1 METSEINNNIVDS
14 TAFDFK
20 DEFFRY
26 FSFWPFFLV
35 SLLFFVITSFVYLRY
50 SNYYFKTEAKIEI
63 IDKAQDS
70 EMALPTAMTVFNRS
84 MINLENEIGVLTSRI
99 LNSRNISLL
108 KSNVLFYSDGL
119 IRNYQSHKSDW
130 ISNSK
135 YKIEYKID
143 TDTISESSKY
153 KIIIKNGKLNI
164 DSFDKDDNLLTA
176 YNYPSLSTKSLNHD
190 LPFELELTDY
200 NDNQEFSGYIQ
211 FNSFEETLDYFTKSL
226 NISETLKDSDQ
237 LNISLVYPNKMVA
250 EDYINSLIIEFDND
264 GIADRQLE
272 YKRTIDFV
280 DSRSIFLRD
289 ELSKIEDQKEKFKQK
304 NKLTDVSVD
313 ASVNIEQ
320 KYTYNSEL
328 FDATSQLQLVN
339 VLSDLVK
346 EDSYNLLPLNIG
358 IEDLKLNSL
367 LENYNELT
375 LQRENYLMSA
385 GINNSLVKNLE
396 LQIDKIFL
404 NIIESIESSKNN
416 LELKI
421 SKLEDKEREFE
432 NVYDNTPR
440 NEKILRGI
448 ERELE
453 VKEALFLLLLQKREE
468 AAINYAVIKPSI
480 KVIDYAKSLD
490 DAVSPNVL
498 LTYLVAVGLGLML
511 PFILL
516 YFHFSLDNKIH
527 TKKQLTKLLNHNI
540 PVIAEVPFIREVKDL
555 NIFNTFSR
563 DMLSESIRML
573 NANISFLFKANEEHS
588 STVTL
593 VTSSIKG
600 EGKTLISVNY
610 ASSIASGVSKVL
622 LLGADLRNPQLH
634 KFFNEE
640 KSNLKGISDY
650 IYGKNHN
657 WRDLIYNK
665 DISFDILFSGTI
677 PPNPTELLASEKFAA
692 LLEELKGVY
701 DHIIIDSAPCLL
713 VSDTFEISK
722 YSDKTIYIVRANH
735 TSTEIAPF
743 INENYIDHKLPKIS
757 IVLNSVGS
765 SSAYGYK
772 YGYQYGY
779 KYGYKYGYNYGYGYG
794 YSESE
799 K

>member
-1 METSEINNNIVDS
+1 METSERNNNIVDS

-153 KIIIKNGKLNI
+153 KITIKNGKLNI

-490 DAVSPNVL
+490 DAVSPNVF

-516 YFHFSLDNKIH
+516 YFHFYLDNKIH

-610 ASSIASGVSKVL
+610 ASSIVSIGSKVL

-634 KFFNEE
+634 KFFNLD

-665 DISFDILFSGTI
+665 DIGFDILFSGSI

-735 TSTEIAPF
+735 TSTEIATF

-757 IVLNSVGS
+757 VVLNSVGS

-779 KYGYKYGYNYGYGYG
+779 KYGYQYGYNYGYGYG

>member
-1 METSEINNNIVDS
+1 METSERNNNIVDS

-153 KIIIKNGKLNI
+153 KITIKNGKLNI

-490 DAVSPNVL
+490 DAVSPNVF

-516 YFHFSLDNKIH
+516 YFHFYLDNKIH

-610 ASSIASGVSKVL
+610 ASSIVSIGSKVL

-634 KFFNEE
+634 KFFNLD
-640 KSNLKGISDY
+640 KSKLKGISDY

-665 DISFDILFSGTI
+665 DIGFDILFSGSI

-735 TSTEIAPF
+735 TSTEIATF

-757 IVLNSVGS
+757 VVLNSVGS

-779 KYGYKYGYNYGYGYG
+779 KYGYQYGYNYGYGYG

>member
-1 METSEINNNIVDS
+1 METSERNNNIVDS

-108 KSNVLFYSDGL
+108 KSNILFYSDGL

-135 YKIEYKID
+135 YSIEYKIN

-153 KIIIKNGKLNI
+153 NVIIKNGQLNI
-164 DSFDKDDNLLTA
+164 DSYDKDDNLLMA
-176 YNYPSLSTKSLNHD
+176 YNYPSLSTKSINHD
-190 LPFELELTDY
+190 LPFELEITDY
-200 NDNQEFSGYIQ
+200 NVNKEFSGYIQ

-264 GIADRQLE
+264 GITDRQLE

-289 ELSKIEDQKEKFKQK
+289 ELSKIEDQKENFKQK

-432 NVYDNTPR
+432 NVYDDTPR
-440 NEKILRGI
+440 NEKILRSI

-498 LTYLVAVGLGLML
+498 LSYLVSVGLGLML

-516 YFHFSLDNKIH
+516 YFHFYLDNKIH
-527 TKKQLTKLLNHNI
+527 TKKQLIDLLNHNI

-573 NANISFLFKANEEHS
+573 NANISFLFKVNEEHS

-610 ASSIASGVSKVL
+610 ASSIASGDSKVL

-677 PPNPTELLASEKFAA
+677 PPNPTELLASERFAT

-722 YSDKTIYIVRANH
+722 YTDKTIYIVRANH

-743 INENYIDHKLPKIS
+743 INENYIDQKLPKIS

>member
-1 METSEINNNIVDS
+1 METSEKNNNIVDS

-20 DEFFRY
+20 DELFRY
-26 FSFWPFFLV
+26 FSFWPFFLA

-84 MINLENEIGVLTSRI
+84 MINLENEIGVLSSRI

-264 GIADRQLE
+264 GIVDRQLE

-416 LELKI
+416 LKLKI

-490 DAVSPNVL
+490 DAVSPNVF
-498 LTYLVAVGLGLML
+498 LTYLVSVGLGLML

-516 YFHFSLDNKIH
+516 YFRFYLDNKIH

-610 ASSIASGVSKVL
+610 ASSIASGDSKVL

-677 PPNPTELLASEKFAA
+677 PPNPTELLASGKFAA

-743 INENYIDHKLPKIS
+743 INDSYIDHKLPKIS

-779 KYGYKYGYNYGYGYG
+779 QYGYKYGYNYGYGYG

>member
-1 METSEINNNIVDS
+1 MKISEKNKNLADNPV
-14 TAFDFK
+14 FDFK

-26 FSFWPFFLV
+26 LSFWPFFLL
-35 SLLFFVITSFVYLRY
+35 SLVFFVVTSFIYLRY

-99 LNSRNISLL
+99 LNSRNISKL
-108 KSNVLFYSDGL
+108 KSNILFYSDGL

-130 ISNSK
+130 IFNSK
-135 YKIEYKID
+135 YNIEYKIN
-143 TDTISESSKY
+143 TDTISEESKY
-153 KIIIKNGKLNI
+153 NLMIKDGKINI
-164 DSFDKDDNLLTA
+164 DAYDKDGNLLIG
-176 YNYPSLSTKSLNHD
+176 YKYPSLSTKSINHK
-190 LPFELELTDY
+190 LPFELEVINY
-200 NDNQEFSGYIQ
+200 NGNQEFSGYIQ
-211 FNSFEETLDYFTKSL
+211 FISFEKTLDYFTKNL

-250 EDYINSLIIEFDND
+250 EDYINGLVIEFDND
-264 GIADRQLE
+264 GITDRQLE

-289 ELSKIEDQKEKFKQK
+289 ELSKIEDQKQKFKQT

-313 ASVNIEQ
+313 AAVNIEQ

-339 VLSDLVK
+339 VLFELLS

-396 LQIDKIFL
+396 IKIDKIFL

-421 SKLEDKEREFE
+421 SKLEGKEREFE

-453 VKEALFLLLLQKREE
+453 VKEALFLLLLQKKEE

-480 KVIDYAKSLD
+480 KVIDYAKSLENP
-490 DAVSPNVL
+490 VSPNVL
-498 LTYLVAVGLGLML
+498 LTYLVATGIGLML
-511 PFILL
+511 PFIAL
-516 YFHFSLDNKIH
+516 YFHFYLDNKIH
-527 TKKQLTKLLNHNI
+527 TKKQLIKLLNNNI
-540 PVIAEVPFIREVKDL
+540 PVIAEVPYISKVKDL

-573 NANISFLFKANEEHS
+573 SANISFLFKENEEQS

-610 ASSIASGVSKVL
+610 AASIASGGSKVL

-634 KFFNEE
+634 KFFEEE

-650 IYGKNHN
+650 IYGKNHK

-665 DISFDILFSGTI
+665 DISFDILFSGSI
-677 PPNPTELLASEKFAA
+677 PPNPTELLASEKFAD
-692 LLEELKGVY
+692 LLKQLRGIY

-713 VSDTFEISK
+713 VSDTFEIST
-722 YSDKTIYIVRANH
+722 YADKTIYIVRANH
-735 TSTEIAPF
+735 TATEITSF
-743 INENYIDHKLPKIS
+743 INENFVDHKLPKIS

-794 YSESE
+794 YSESAS
-799 K
+799 

>member
-1 METSEINNNIVDS
+1 METSERNNNIVDS

-153 KIIIKNGKLNI
+153 KITIKNGKLNI

-490 DAVSPNVL
+490 DAVSPNVF

-516 YFHFSLDNKIH
+516 YFHFYLDNKIH

-610 ASSIASGVSKVL
+610 ASSIVSTGSKVL

-634 KFFNEE
+634 KFFNLD

-665 DISFDILFSGTI
+665 DIGFDILFSGSI

-735 TSTEIAPF
+735 TSTEIATF

-757 IVLNSVGS
+757 VVLNSVGS

-779 KYGYKYGYNYGYGYG
+779 KYGYQYGYNYGYGYG

>member
-1 METSEINNNIVDS
+1 METSERNNNIVDS

-153 KIIIKNGKLNI
+153 KITIKNGKLNI

-490 DAVSPNVL
+490 DAVSPNVF

-516 YFHFSLDNKIH
+516 YFHFYLDNKIH

-593 VTSSIKG
+593 
-600 EGKTLISVNY
+600 Y
-610 ASSIASGVSKVL
+610 
-622 LLGADLRNPQLH
+622 
-634 KFFNEE
+634 
-640 KSNLKGISDY
+640 
-650 IYGKNHN
+650 
-657 WRDLIYNK
+657 
-665 DISFDILFSGTI
+665 
-677 PPNPTELLASEKFAA
+677 
-692 LLEELKGVY
+692 
-701 DHIIIDSAPCLL
+701 LL
-713 VSDTFEISK
+713 VLRF
-722 YSDKTIYIVRANH
+722 YY
-735 TSTEIAPF
+735 
-743 INENYIDHKLPKIS
+743 
-757 IVLNSVGS
+757 
-765 SSAYGYK
+765 
-772 YGYQYGY
+772 
-779 KYGYKYGYNYGYGYG
+779 
-794 YSESE
+794 
-799 K
+799 